1 VLCEDGRMKRVTA
14 CLIVFAAIL
23 ILGTLSSLGYGILSW
38 VNIGGKDILDTFD
51 FIANNILMPIV
62 AIITCVF
69 AGWFIEKSIIPKEI
83 GLEKNKALNTY
94 FNVII
99 KYVAPICILAIL
111 LTGLFIKI

>member
-1 VLCEDGRMKRVTA
+1 M
-14 CLIVFAAIL
+14 
-23 ILGTLSSLGYGILSW
+23 GTLSSLGYGILSW